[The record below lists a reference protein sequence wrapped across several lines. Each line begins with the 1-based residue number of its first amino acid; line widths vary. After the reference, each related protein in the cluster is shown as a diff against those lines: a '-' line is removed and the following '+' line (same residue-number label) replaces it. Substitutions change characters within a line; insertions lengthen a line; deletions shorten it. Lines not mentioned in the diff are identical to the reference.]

1 VIVAETRRST
11 EAEMLE
17 SLIPAITRIARG
29 LGRVYQFE
37 EYADLYQDGC
47 IGAIRA
53 IRTFEH
59 GKGNELETFA
69 RPIIAG
75 AVINAI
81 RERDPLSRRAR
92 KMIRD
97 AEMVRKQMEI
107 EGRTVPTLDE
117 LTAKV
122 RGLGGA
128 LLAARRA
135 EVLFVHPERVTKTE
149 PAIDTD
155 EQPAEVA
162 AKRDQTDRLRRALS
176 HLEPRLRSVITDH
189 YYGNRTIVQIGQR
202 MNISS
207 QRVTQLRTTAL
218 ARLRTDLVAR
228 VQ

>member
-1 VIVAETRRST
+1 MLAERDST
-11 EAEMLE
+11 TETEMLA
-17 SLIPAITRIARG
+17 SLVPAITRIARG
-29 LGRVYQFE
+29 LGRVYHFE

-47 IGAIRA
+47 IGALRA
-53 IRTFEH
+53 IRAFEA

-75 AVINAI
+75 EVINAI

-92 KMIRD
+92 KMIRN
-97 AEMVRKQMEI
+97 AETVRKQMEI
-107 EGRTVPTLDE
+107 EGRTSPTLDE
-117 LTAKV
+117 LTIKV

-135 EVLFVHPERVTKTE
+135 EGIFEDPERVTKVE

-155 EQPAEVA
+155 EQPAEIA
-162 AKRDQTDRLRRALS
+162 AKRDQVIRLHRALS
-176 HLEPRLRSVITDH
+176 RLEPRLRSVIAAH
-189 YYGNRTIVQIGQR
+189 YYGDRSIVQIGRR

-218 ARLRTDLVAR
+218 RRMRTELGTR